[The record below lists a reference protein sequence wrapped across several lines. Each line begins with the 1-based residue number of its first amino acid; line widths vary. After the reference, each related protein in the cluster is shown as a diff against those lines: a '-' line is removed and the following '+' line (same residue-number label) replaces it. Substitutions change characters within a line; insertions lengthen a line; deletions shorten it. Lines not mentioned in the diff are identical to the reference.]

1 MLMKIRTRLTSV
13 ALVLLLSIGWLAWGL
28 PPQRALGHGCGTQDH
43 EVGTF
48 PGWEMHYYQ
57 YEWTGG
63 NSIYHRWKHFSIGG
77 FVIVDTWCGCVT
89 LPCDNLAG
97 EELEHHGDDP
107 R

>member
-1 MLMKIRTRLTSV
+1 
-13 ALVLLLSIGWLAWGL
+13 
-28 PPQRALGHGCGTQDH
+28 
-43 EVGTF
+43 
-48 PGWEMHYYQ
+48 MHYYQ

-63 NSIYHRWKHFSIGG
+63 NSNYHRWKHFSIGG

-89 LPCDNLAG
+89 SPCNNLAG